1 MHRTGFS
8 HFSIGAF
15 ETSEKANGI
24 PTLRHANLA
33 ALRGIR
39 HRERPIARLAF
50 SRSVAGRPQSKAFP
64 SYPQTK
70 KWAVIDKLDQISRVY
85 VYKKRRS
92 IRGLERRTG
101 VVV

>member
-8 HFSIGAF
+8 HVSIGAF

-39 HRERPIARLAF
+39 HRDRPTGGVQPLCGTKSTEQSLSTFRTNKEM
-50 SRSVAGRPQSKAFP
+50 GRHCQTRP
-64 SYPQTK
+64 SQ
-70 KWAVIDKLDQISRVY
+70 
-85 VYKKRRS
+85 
-92 IRGLERRTG
+92 
-101 VVV
+101 